1 MSFSKFDLTLLKRTA
16 WGGVDADHPFEILSN
31 PDQVPPLFIAIL
43 TLILFGFFFL
53 SNLPKVIYRLSSN
66 SRGSELFNGIKLS
79 RKPPSPSLNVL
90 GGGIALAQ
98 TPMTARS
105 RASTFVSTSLPPP
118 LPSSSHEGVVGVGS
132 PTYPSP
138 TYQTPDTATPLR
150 SFNNGS
156 YPSPSTEKLIGRTNP
171 PKSFPSLS
179 SFIPLGHYLD
189 AYIPFT
195 GYTLGQTF
203 VCLLWAG
210 LTALGLFYN
219 CDVVTETVR
228 SGFVATNQL
237 PIVFL
242 LAGKV
247 NWIGYLVG
255 KGYEKL
261 NFLHRFVGRCIFI
274 AATFHAGGYL
284 VKWMKKGGIA
294 YVSEASQKPFIMA
307 GIVAWAAFAFIGVTS
322 IPIIRRRMYALF
334 WASHWIGFVTAI
346 IALSFHKPYTGLFA
360 TICLLLY
367 TKDLILRSILK
378 TRIVPARIIALPAPS
393 NDLSSG
399 STKIVLPLRSGWR
412 AGQHVFIRI
421 PALREVGGMAWL
433 ENHPFTIGSGEG
445 GELVL
450 IAKKAGDWTR
460 NLYDFALRGGIAQPA
475 YQLKREQRETDE
487 DEMNEIDFSQEDKRE
502 LALDMGM
509 VERVEQVL
517 GRGCKVLV
525 EGPYGGPCSTVFASY
540 SGIMLIAGGSGIT
553 YSLGMFE
560 DVIRKAEEGHLRAST
575 VHFVWAVKTYE
586 DALPLL
592 SHLEDLNSRARDT
605 TFKPLITIYISR
617 SYRRETSLQGSIRFV
632 TERPDLPTIVREGV
646 SKTRMDSLS
655 YANSPGASNCGLIV
669 GVCGPRRLIDG
680 TNLAVRSVSWKEK
693 KDIGG
698 ITVHNE
704 TFGW

>member
-16 WGGVDADHPFEILSN
+16 WGGFDADHPFEILSN

-43 TLILFGFFFL
+43 TLILFGFFLL
-53 SNLPKVIYRLSSN
+53 SNLPKVIYRFSSN
-66 SRGSELFNGIKLS
+66 SRGGELFNGIKLS
-79 RKPPSPSLNVL
+79 RKPPSPSPNVL

-98 TPMTARS
+98 TPITARS
-105 RASTFVSTSLPPP
+105 RASTFVSTSFLPP
-118 LPSSSHEGVVGVGS
+118 LPSSSHEGVVGVFQ
-132 PTYPSP
+132 Y
-138 TYQTPDTATPLR
+138 
-150 SFNNGS
+150 GS
-156 YPSPSTEKLIGRTNP
+156 YPSPSTEKLIRRTNP
-171 PKSFPSLS
+171 PKSFPLLS

-189 AYIPFT
+189 AYIPLA

-210 LTALGLFYN
+210 LTALELFYN
-219 CDVVTETVR
+219 CDVVTENVR

-307 GIVAWAAFAFIGVTS
+307 GSVAWSAFAFIGVTS

-334 WASHWIGFVTAI
+334 WTCHWIGFVTAI
-346 IALSFHKPYTGLFA
+346 TALSFHKPYTGLFA

-367 TKDLILRSILK
+367 TKDLILRLILK

-393 NDLSSG
+393 SDLSSG
-399 STKIVLPLRSGWR
+399 STQIVLPLRSGWR
-412 AGQHVFIRI
+412 A
-421 PALREVGGMAWL
+421 
-433 ENHPFTIGSGEG
+433 GEG

-475 YQLKREQRETDE
+475 YQRKQEQKEKDE
-487 DEMNEIDFSQEDKRE
+487 EGMNEIDFSQEDKRD

-517 GRGCKVLV
+517 GRSCKVLV

-560 DVIRKAEEGHLRAST
+560 DVIKKAEEGHLRAST

-605 TFKPLITIYISR
+605 TFKPVITIYISR
-617 SYRRETSLQGSIRFV
+617 SYRRETFLQGSIRFV

-655 YANSPGASNCGLIV
+655 YANSPGASNCGLIL

>member
-1 MSFSKFDLTLLKRTA
+1 MSYSKFDLSLLKRAA

-31 PDQVPPLFIAIL
+31 PDQVPPLLIAIL

-53 SNLPKVIYRLSSN
+53 SNLP
-66 SRGSELFNGIKLS
+66 RGGELFNGIKLS
-79 RKPPSPSLNVL
+79 RKPPSPSPNVL

-98 TPMTARS
+98 TPITARS

-118 LPSSSHEGVVGVGS
+118 LPSSSQEGVVGVGS

-156 YPSPSTEKLIGRTNP
+156 YPSQSTDKLIKRTNP

-189 AYIPFT
+189 AYVPFI

-261 NFLHRFVGRCIFI
+261 NFLHRI

-294 YVSEASQKPFIMA
+294 YVSEASQKSFITA

-367 TKDLILRSILK
+367 TKDLILRLILK
-378 TRIVPARIIALPAPS
+378 TRIVPARIVALPAPS
-393 NDLSSG
+393 SDLSSG
-399 STKIVLPLRSGWR
+399 STQIVLPLRSGWR

-421 PALREVGGMAWL
+421 PALREVGGLAWL

-450 IAKKAGDWTR
+450 IVKKAGDWTR
-460 NLYDFALRGGIAQPA
+460 NLYDFALR
-475 YQLKREQRETDE
+475 D
-487 DEMNEIDFSQEDKRE
+487 

-525 EGPYGGPCSTVFASY
+525 EGPYGGPCSTVFASF

-586 DALPLL
+586 DALSLL
-592 SHLEDLNSRARDT
+592 SHLEDLNSRARNT
-605 TFKPLITIYISR
+605 TFKPLITVYLSR
-617 SYRRETSLQGSIRFV
+617 SFRGETFTQGSIRIV

-655 YANSPGASNCGLIV
+655 YANSPGASNRGLIV
-669 GVCGPRRLIDG
+669 GICGPRRLIDG

-698 ITVHNE
+698 ITVS
-704 TFGW
+704 